1 MLENTLIKSK
11 YIFIYAAMV
20 WLAYFAVY
28 LEDQGFTGSQIG
40 ILYGVY
46 QTTLFFI
53 VIVWGFLSDR
63 YGVRRIFLLVTAVG
77 ACLLYFLPHI
87 SGFYVLVVYV
97 FLTSVFVQPGPPLLE
112 GISLHYS
119 IARQKG
125 TFGSYRMFGAVGWGI
140 AAPLLG
146 KLIDNNN
153 SGIIFPYATILIL
166 FVSLMAFVLLK
177 LDKQVISGSR
187 IKIQG
192 IGHFFHGP
200 FLFFLIIILL
210 FGFCMAPISHVISMY
225 YREIG
230 ASNVLI
236 GMAFTIQTIVE
247 IPFFF
252 FGIYFV
258 KKFGAPKTI
267 LLSILFGAVRLF
279 YYGMITNPITALFG
293 GILQG
298 ITLSLF
304 IIAVVEYIQKN
315 TAPEWRSTGQTI
327 MWAFHFGAGYALGNF
342 WLGLIKHLFSMNEI
356 MIIQSIINLFVFIL
370 AFLYFR
376 INPLHKSSIS
386 LERNRS

>member
-11 YIFIYAAMV
+11 YILIYAAMV
-20 WLAYFAVY
+20 WLAYFAIY
-28 LEDQGFTGSQIG
+28 LEDQGFSGSQIG
-40 ILYGVY
+40 VLYGVY

-53 VIVWGFLSDR
+53 VVFWGFLSDR
-63 YGVRRIFLLVTAVG
+63 YGVRRIFLLVTMVG
-77 ACLLYFLPHI
+77 SVMLYFLPSI
-87 SGFYVLVVYV
+87 SGFYILIIYV

-119 IARQKG
+119 LAKQKG
-125 TFGSYRMFGAVGWGI
+125 SFGSYRMFGAVGWGI

-146 KLIDNNN
+146 KLIDNTH
-153 SGIIFPYATILIL
+153 SGIIFSYATILIL
-166 FVSLMAFVLLK
+166 LVSLMAYILLR
-177 LDKQVISGSR
+177 LDKQLISGAPIR
-187 IKIQG
+187 LKG
-192 IGHFFHGP
+192 VGHFFKGS
-200 FLFFLIIILL
+200 FLYFLIIIML

-236 GMAFTIQTIVE
+236 GLAFTVQTIVE

-252 FGIYFV
+252 FGIYVV

-267 LLSILFGAVRLF
+267 TFTVFIGAMRLF
-279 YYGMITNPITALFG
+279 YYGMITNPVIAVFG

-315 TAPEWRSTGQTI
+315 TGPEWRSTGQTI
-327 MWAFHFGAGYALGNF
+327 FWAFHFGAGYALGNF
-342 WLGLIKHLFSMNEI
+342 WLGTIKHWFSMNEI
-356 MIIQSIINLFVFIL
+356 MLIQSVINLGVFL
-370 AFLYFR
+370 LTLLYFKWKPMHR
-376 INPLHKSSIS
+376 AIHA
-386 LERNRS
+386 